1 MAVDRTILDAI
12 APKGVLRAGIN
23 MANFLLVSGACP
35 DGTPDGLSPD
45 LARRIAAELGV
56 ACEFICYDGPG
67 ELADAVANDIWD
79 IGNIAVEPARA
90 KTIDFTIPYTQID
103 ANFLVRTDTPFDDN
117 GSVDSPGVSIA
128 VYGRSAYDLW
138 LSENLVS
145 AEIVRCDS
153 IDTSHDMFR
162 QGKTDVL
169 ASLKPKLRE
178 EMGKTDGVRII
189 DPPFT
194 GIQQAVGIR
203 KGQQPVVDYL
213 NALVA
218 MLIKDGFIARSMA
231 THGVED
237 SLSIPAALN

>member
-1 MAVDRTILDAI
+1 MAVDQIILDTL

-35 DGTPDGLSPD
+35 DGSPDGLSPD
-45 LARRIAAELGV
+45 LARRISAELGV
-56 ACEFICYDGPG
+56 ACELICYDGPG
-67 ELADAVANDIWD
+67 QLADAVANDIWD

-90 KTIDFTIPYTQID
+90 ETIDFTVPYAQIE
-103 ANFLVRTDTPFDDN
+103 ANFLVRTDAPFDN
-117 GSVDSPGVSIA
+117 NASVDSSGVSIA

-138 LSENLVS
+138 LSESLAS

-153 IDTSHDMFR
+153 VDASHEMFR

-178 EMGKTDGVRII
+178 EISRTSGMRII

-194 GIQQAVGIR
+194 GIQQAVGVR
-203 KGQQPVVDYL
+203 KGHPAVVDHL
-213 NALVA
+213 NALIVH
-218 MLIKDGFIARSMA
+218 LIEDGFIARSMA
-231 THGVED
+231 SHNVEH
-237 SLSIPAALN
+237 SLSIPANSG

>member
-1 MAVDRTILDAI
+1 MAVDRTILDAL

-117 GSVDSPGVSIA
+117 RSVDSPGVSIA

-153 IDTSHDMFR
+153 IDASHDMFR
-162 QGKTDVL
+162 RGKTDVL